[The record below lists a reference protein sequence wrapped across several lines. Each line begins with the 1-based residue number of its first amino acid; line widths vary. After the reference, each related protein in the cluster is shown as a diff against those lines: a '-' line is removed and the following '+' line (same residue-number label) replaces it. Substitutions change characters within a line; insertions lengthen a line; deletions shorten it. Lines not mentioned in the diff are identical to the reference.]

1 VFGVSFSEIVLVCVV
16 ALLVAGPHRLPEVLG
31 TLGSWISRL
40 RNMTSDL
47 RRQTGIDDILR
58 NEGLSGGLNELRS
71 IMRTD
76 PLAALRQAAP
86 GRPAASKPAPV
97 SPDAVVDAYGEA
109 IDFDR
114 FREFPIEGVD
124 AYGAIP
130 EDLAPKV
137 TPAVP
142 PLPPAP
148 AEGSGTPAAGE
159 EKSLG

>member
-1 VFGVSFSEIVLVCVV
+1 
-16 ALLVAGPHRLPEVLG
+16 
-31 TLGSWISRL
+31 
-40 RNMTSDL
+40 
-47 RRQTGIDDILR
+47 
-58 NEGLSGGLNELRS
+58 
-71 IMRTD
+71 
-76 PLAALRQAAP
+76 
-86 GRPAASKPAPV
+86 V

-137 TPAVP
+137 TPAAP
-142 PLPPAP
+142 PPPPAP
-148 AEGSGTPAAGE
+148 AEGSGAPAAGE